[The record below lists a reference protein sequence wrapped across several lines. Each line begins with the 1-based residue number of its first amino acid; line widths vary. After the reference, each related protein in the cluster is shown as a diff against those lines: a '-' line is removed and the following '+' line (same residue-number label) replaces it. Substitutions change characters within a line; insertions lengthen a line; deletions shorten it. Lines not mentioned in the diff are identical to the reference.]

1 MLVHWERC
9 LQGSVIPQ
17 AAAEPARAD
26 SDIRAEQ
33 PLRVGTTLRLTVASL
48 SGRLIVA
55 SQSSSAT
62 VTVRA
67 WRHQTQ
73 SQTHDI
79 RHRFTESCTNSS
91 WQPTRRGVA
100 VLWPQACPPDKSA
113 PWQTQTGRVSDVPAR
128 GRAAGPLSCFRAR
141 PLRAVQLEPGG
152 PGGHTNSRSCG
163 LIPMLFERGSPFRIA
178 VEDDRRLTNSIGTQK
193 EQSRTEVSA

>member
-100 VLWPQACPPDKSA
+100 VLWPQASPRDNSA
-113 PWQTQTGRVSDVPAR
+113 PWQTQTGRVSDVPAL
-128 GRAAGPLSCFRAR
+128 GRAAGPLSCFQAR
-141 PLRAVQLEPGG
+141 PLRAVQLEPVG
-152 PGGHTNSRSCG
+152 PDGHKNSRSCG
-163 LIPMLFERGSPFRIA
+163 HIRTRPLRCSPFRIA

-193 EQSRTEVSA
+193 EQSRTEASA